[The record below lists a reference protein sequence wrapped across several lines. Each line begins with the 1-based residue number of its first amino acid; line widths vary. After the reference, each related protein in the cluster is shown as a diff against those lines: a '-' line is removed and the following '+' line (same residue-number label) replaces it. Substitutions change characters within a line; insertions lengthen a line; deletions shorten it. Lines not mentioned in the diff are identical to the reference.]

1 MTGNKSVDKK
11 GTLGYSLPQFLRVV
25 LCFKNAYQAS
35 SSQGT
40 RIITENLTLP
50 QGTAYL
56 LTMLANKPEGLL
68 MALLGW
74 GIPTPR
80 L

>member
-1 MTGNKSVDKK
+1 MGKK
-11 GTLGYSLPQFLRVV
+11 GTLGYSPPYFLRVV
-25 LCFKNAYQAS
+25 LCFRNALQAS

-56 LTMLANKPEGLL
+56 LTTLANKPEGLSV
-68 MALLGW
+68 ALLGLS
-74 GIPTPR
+74 IPTPR